1 MKTFQ
6 EILSSVWMKIP
17 KPYPAL
23 AQLAADYD
31 SRWTAGS
38 DILYLGD
45 SVVERIS
52 WHDMDKR
59 TLDRMVADGLSGE
72 KKLLCIAQAA
82 YHFRLYFHLLEVL
95 RSMRNKPGLVI
106 LPVNMRCFSPQWDLN
121 PAWQFEEEI
130 QALGAYPQTK
140 RIPAIRGNA
149 DALTYSETERNLA
162 LDLPFTELKCLGQF
176 LDIIKNIPTDLQGK
190 FYRRKQ
196 IYILHYLNMLQ
207 HNHRRLEY
215 LGKTLDLLS
224 ELNIRALLY
233 ITPINYEGGTRHVG
247 QGFMDIVRANAKVVQ
262 DYIYPWLGKD
272 RVCFLNL
279 QEYLISDHFFHADE
293 LTEHLN
299 QTGRMM
305 VAQALVNEIEG
316 VMKVNNEETWSN

>member
-6 EILSSVWMKIP
+6 ELLSSVWMKIP

-31 SRWTAGS
+31 SRWMTGS

-45 SVVERIS
+45 SVVERVS
-52 WHDMDKR
+52 WHDNDKR
-59 TLDRMVADGLSGE
+59 TLDRMVAETLDGKYS
-72 KKLLCIAQAA
+72 LLCIAQAA
-82 YHFRLYFHLLEVL
+82 YHFRVYYHLLEVL
-95 RSMRNKPGLVI
+95 RCMRNKPELVI

-121 PAWQFEEEI
+121 PSWQFEEEI
-130 QALGAYPQTK
+130 LALKAYPQTRK
-140 RIPAIRGNA
+140 IPAIRGNA

-162 LDLPFTELKCLGQF
+162 LNLPFTELKCLGQF
-176 LDIIKNIPTDLQGK
+176 LDIIKNIPTDPQGK
-190 FYRRKQ
+190 FRRRKQ
-196 IYILHYLNMLQ
+196 IYILHYLNTLQ
-207 HNHRRLEY
+207 RNHRRLEY

-233 ITPINYEGGTRHVG
+233 ITPINYEGGMRHVG
-247 QGFMDIVRANAKVVQ
+247 ARFMDIVRANAKVVQ
-262 DYIYPWLGKD
+262 DYIYPWLRKD
-272 RVCFLNL
+272 RVGFLNL
-279 QEYLISDHFFHADE
+279 QERLTSDHFFHADE

-305 VAQALVNEIEG
+305 VAQALVKKIEG